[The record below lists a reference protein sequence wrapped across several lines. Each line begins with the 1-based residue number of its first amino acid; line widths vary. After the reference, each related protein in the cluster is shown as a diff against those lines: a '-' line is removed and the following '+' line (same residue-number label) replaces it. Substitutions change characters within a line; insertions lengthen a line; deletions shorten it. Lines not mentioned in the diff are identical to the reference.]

1 MENKNQTTKNMKKL
15 LILLIST
22 IPIWAGAQGTLDWNQ
37 STRGVAIALDN
48 QNNSYVTDYD
58 YNPAGDISLI
68 KRDPQGNL
76 IWATSF
82 NQTDNTKWERASWVE
97 TDNAGNAVVIGTL
110 MSGYSNPVV
119 AASII
124 MKFDVNGNLLWRQ
137 IFDGPFDGSSTT
149 KCIIDATNNIYV
161 LGIGVSPN
169 GLKTRVKK
177 FDATGVV
184 LWNYFDNYGVGAP
197 VNFKFT
203 PDNHIVIAGRGV
215 TGNINGYSKI
225 DLNGNHVWNI
235 SPVSSFT
242 VGDIAGDAFGNS
254 YIVHGTPGSGGGT
267 IVRKIKPNGNE
278 IWQRN
283 FALTA
288 FRIEVGTDNFP
299 VVAGF
304 PVAGAGAAFA
314 KINSNGNLIWL
325 NPDADG
331 PNILLLHSLLILD
344 QFNNAYLAA
353 GQLGSMAVCKV
364 NSNGSN
370 AWTTIISGSGAV
382 GLEIGTDYNVYAVGG
397 STVRLLQTSPCTVPS
412 NRTSSNITPTSV
424 KLNWASVP
432 GAVQYQV
439 WTRKTT
445 STTWRKR
452 TVPATKTFAT
462 FTVLDCGS
470 DYVWKVRTV
479 CNASPL
485 VTSSWSGLENYS
497 TAACFAGGEV
507 DRIIDSETN
516 STMAVIFPNP
526 ANEYTQISFESP
538 GHFNVVLMDISGRI
552 IKESTYT
559 ITEDQTQEIDIRNL
573 QSGIYL
579 LQITSDKKS
588 QQYRLVKQ

>member
-1 MENKNQTTKNMKKL
+1 MKKI
-15 LILLIST
+15 LILIISV
-22 IPIWAGAQGTLDWNQ
+22 IPFLSEAQGTLDWNQ
-37 STRGVAIALDN
+37 PTRGVAIALDN

-58 YNPAGDISLI
+58 YNPAGDISLT

-76 IWATSF
+76 LWSTSF

-97 TDNAGNAVVIGTL
+97 TDNAGNAVVVGTL

-124 MKFDVNGNLLWRQ
+124 MKFDVSGNLLWRQ
-137 IFDGPFDGSSTT
+137 IFDGPFDGSSTN
-149 KCIIDATNNIYV
+149 KCIIDASNNIYV
-161 LGIGVSPN
+161 LGTGVSPN
-169 GLKTRVKK
+169 GLRTRVKK
-177 FDATGVV
+177 FDATGAV
-184 LWNYFDNYGVGAP
+184 LWDYFDNYGVGAP
-197 VNFKFT
+197 INFKFT

-225 DLNGNHVWNI
+225 DLNGNHIWNV
-235 SPVSSFT
+235 SPITSFT

-254 YIVHGTPGSGGGT
+254 YIVHGTPTSGGGT

-283 FALTA
+283 FTLTA
-288 FRIEVGTDNFP
+288 FRIEVGSDNFP

-304 PVAGAGAAFA
+304 PIAGAGAAFA

-331 PNILLLHSLLILD
+331 PNILLLHAMLKLD
-344 QFNNAYLAA
+344 QYNNAYLAA
-353 GQLGSMAVCKV
+353 GQLGALAICKV

-370 AWTTIISGSGAV
+370 AWTTVVSGSGAV
-382 GLEIGTDYNVYAVGG
+382 GVEIGSDYNVYAVGG
-397 STVRLLQTSPCTVPS
+397 STVRLLQSLPCTAPA
-412 NRTSSNITPTSV
+412 NLTASNITPTSV

-445 STTWRKR
+445 ATTWRKR
-452 TVPATKTFAT
+452 TVPSTKTSAT
-462 FTVLDCGS
+462 FTLLDCGS

-485 VTSSWSGLENYS
+485 TTSAWSGLESYT
-497 TAACFAGGEV
+497 TAACFTGGEV
-507 DRIIDSETN
+507 DKTTDADYN
-516 STMAVIFPNP
+516 SNMAVIFPNP
-526 ANEYTQISFESP
+526 ANDYTQISFEFT
-538 GHFNVVLMDISGRI
+538 GLFHVVLMDMSGRI
-552 IKESTYT
+552 IKESTYM
-559 ITEDQTQEIDIRNL
+559 IDEDQTQQIDISSL

-579 LQITSDKKS
+579 LQITSEKQS